1 MECNL
6 SAEQIAVTFV
16 RDGKSSAELV
26 NFVPYAPGGINY
38 FETNGDVMSGIFT
51 GCVMTAYTHKNV
63 RRVCHVHTG
72 GDAGEGLDCKSLMK
86 TMLDSADYN
95 NLLSFKPY
103 SDGDDFPTAEKIIRE
118 ANVGASGCAT
128 FGLLTNANKAYSIM
142 TRKVSN
148 HEYVVEKVIEK
159 TSKPYTFV

>member
-38 FETNGDVMSGIFT
+38 FETNGDVMSGIFS
-51 GCVMTAYTHKNV
+51 GCVMTAYTYKNV

-72 GDAGEGLDCKSLMK
+72 DDAGPGLDCKSLMK

-95 NLLSFKPY
+95 NLLSFKP
-103 SDGDDFPTAEKIIRE
+103 FTRE
-118 ANVGASGCAT
+118 DADIAIDISMRSNHGAQGCAT
-128 FGLLTNANKAYSIM
+128 FGLLTNSNKAYAIM
-142 TRKVSN
+142 TRKISN